1 MLHCRTQQGFT
12 LIELVMIIVVLG
24 IIAAVAIPKMGNMTE
39 SSKISATKAEMM
51 MLKKAIVGNPQA
63 VAGGRFVDVGFE
75 GDVGHPPVSLSELGA
90 KPDTVA
96 AYNKFTRL
104 GWNGPYVDT
113 SGSEYL
119 TDAWGTGYVY
129 DASGR
134 RLVSIGGADSIVVSF

>member
-1 MLHCRTQQGFT
+1 MLHYGSQRGFT

-39 SSKISATKAEMM
+39 NSKVAATKSEML

-75 GDVGHPPVSLSELGA
+75 GDVGHPPSVLTELGA

-96 AYNKFTRL
+96 AYDKFTRL

-113 SGSEYL
+113 AGSEYL

-129 DASGR
+129 DVSGR
-134 RLVSIGGADSIVVSF
+134 RLISIGGSDSIVVSF

>member
-1 MLHCRTQQGFT
+1 MRQIEKQAGFT

-24 IIAAVAIPKMGNMTE
+24 IIAAVAIPKMGTMTE
-39 SSKISATKAEMM
+39 SSKISATKSEML

-75 GDVGHPPVSLSELGA
+75 GDVGHPPVTLSELGA

-96 AYNKFTRL
+96 AYNSFTRL

-113 SGSEYL
+113 SGLEYL
-119 TDAWGTGYVY
+119 TDAWGSGYVY
-129 DASGR
+129 DPAGR
-134 RLVSIGGADSIVVSF
+134 RLISTGGADSIVVTF